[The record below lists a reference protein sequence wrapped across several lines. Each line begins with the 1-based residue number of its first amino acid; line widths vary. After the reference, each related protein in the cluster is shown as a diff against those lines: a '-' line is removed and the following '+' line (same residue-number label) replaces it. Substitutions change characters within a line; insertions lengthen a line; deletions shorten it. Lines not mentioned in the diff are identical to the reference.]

1 MPSPPLPL
9 HCIVLFWNSL
19 CPFHHGI
26 SNDHYLFL
34 CSRSVREAPFY
45 NNRGSDHQFY
55 SNPEDIRKHVR
66 PQSWYG
72 AQTTERKS
80 KERPQSIHEISLDRS
95 KQNSSFNHGHDYG
108 SAPYEGHSSRSGLK
122 SARFRD
128 RRNRQFESSRSLS
141 SSYSSQV
148 GSSADEGERDHHGVY
163 SAYDMTER
171 SPYGSL
177 VLRRYSQS
185 SLSSSSASWQQSTNS
200 LSHHAVRGQWGSG
213 SLGSNSPE
221 KFHGHRDHQRQT
233 THKAVF
239 LKNSPKISEHVSP
252 TNATFISAVPA
263 DHFSGH
269 RIRVNAQPHRS
280 HNPRVYAQA
289 TPYSSSQHITTSV
302 PARSYSHGVT
312 HSSDSVTQVFPNVTQ
327 VSVTHE
333 QEDKQLSPSVKD
345 LAKRFSGEFFSES
358 FEELQYQMDERDRRK
373 VKAQTW
379 PKFAYVHSPKDRV
392 LRVEKEH
399 SFDEAPPKPPYP
411 QSIEEDMAVIETN
424 VESKISSN
432 EADGLLKPSDK
443 SYIVTAHEQWSSIDG
458 ALNADM
464 LASHRLSLQELIKI
478 HENEIAKQAKSA
490 MATAHAQ
497 IYLKRPPNECKARN
511 AQSPPMSPRENS
523 WDRKWD
529 GAPPQFGVVNRDN
542 RKPVVAQYE
551 VTDLKPVD
559 RAPIKVIEVTE
570 KGSTTS
576 VNSEMRER
584 LPVKAKRHR
593 TIGVV
598 GFRQQIDRVSEEKA
612 ENKPKRHT
620 AIGIVSVKAVATP
633 ERQLVKEETV
643 IVSHVG
649 YGLNMVSEKGL
660 DGLDS
665 GQRDNAELV
674 NQDSRQSAGNLRT
687 KQHKEYDFHAERAKR
702 TEMQDEDALDEV
714 FQRDED
720 TIQVVR
726 SQGVVQV
733 RPDSDHN
740 RERKTARSDE
750 IAKGDGLTRIAV
762 ASPDKP
768 SQPVEPFST
777 KPSNLHFHKSDAR
790 TWNVAVSSQAYNYP
804 KPYTISK
811 AVPVAQVSP
820 VSPALEQTSRATL
833 SRDNLAEPSPLSRS
847 QSAREMYE
855 TRLALWNLYPPDTS
869 PEIHSTE
876 TSGNTTSQEKII
888 VETEPIRLGS
898 EKVLHAPKQ
907 TSIRENEPRGIVRQD
922 MEEYYLNLIEKLKNE
937 NKDLISKHE
946 AEKRELRQKYEE
958 QRKVAN
964 AYQKLEDRYRR
975 RVHELQE
982 ALSGCTCQSPFVNQ
996 THVNVSQSLSNR

>member
-1 MPSPPLPL
+1 M
-9 HCIVLFWNSL
+9 
-19 CPFHHGI
+19 
-26 SNDHYLFL
+26 
-34 CSRSVREAPFY
+34 REAPFY
-45 NNRGSDHQFY
+45 NNRGNDHQFY

-72 AQTTERKS
+72 AQTTERKP

-95 KQNSSFNHGHDYG
+95 KQNGSFNPGHDYRG
-108 SAPYEGHSSRSGLK
+108 AAYEEHSSRSGLK

-213 SLGSNSPE
+213 SLGYSSPD

-239 LKNSPKISEHVSP
+239 LKQSPKISEHVSP
-252 TNATFISAVPA
+252 TNATFISAEPT
-263 DHFSGH
+263 DHFSGQ

-289 TPYSSSQHITTSV
+289 TPYSSSQHNTTSV
-302 PARSYSHGVT
+302 PARSYSHSVT

-392 LRVEKEH
+392 VRVEKEH

-411 QSIEEDMAVIETN
+411 QSIVEDMAVIETN
-424 VESKISSN
+424 VESRIIRN
-432 EADGLLKPSDK
+432 EADSLLRTSDK
-443 SYIVTAHEQWSSIDG
+443 SYIVPGHEQWSSADG

-497 IYLKRPPNECKARN
+497 IYLKRPPNECKVRN
-511 AQSPPMSPRENS
+511 VQSPQMSPRENS

-529 GAPPQFGVVNRDN
+529 GAPQSNQKQFGTVNRDN
-542 RKPVVAQYE
+542 RKSVVAQYE

-643 IVSHVG
+643 IVSHAG
-649 YGLNMVSEKGL
+649 YGLNMADEKGL

-665 GQRDNAELV
+665 GQRDNAELS
-674 NQDSRQSAGNLRT
+674 NQDSRQPTGNLRI
-687 KQHKEYDFHAERAKR
+687 KKHKEYDFHPDRVKR
-702 TEMQDEDALDEV
+702 TDMQSEDALDEV
-714 FQRDED
+714 FLRDE
-720 TIQVVR
+720 TTMPVVR

-733 RPDSDHN
+733 RPDSDHT

-750 IAKGDGLTRIAV
+750 MAKGEGLTRIAV

-768 SQPVEPFST
+768 SQPVEPVST
-777 KPSNLHFHKSDAR
+777 QPSNLHFHKSDAR
-790 TWNVAVSSQAYNYP
+790 TWSVPVSSQAYNYP

-833 SRDNLAEPSPLSRS
+833 SKDNLAEPSPLSRS

-888 VETEPIRLGS
+888 AETEPIRLGS
-898 EKVLHAPKQ
+898 EKVLHAPEQ
-907 TSIRENEPRGIVRQD
+907 TSIRENEPRAVPRQD
-922 MEEYYLNLIEKLKNE
+922 IEEYYLNLIEKLKNE
-937 NKDLISKHE
+937 NKDFISKHE
-946 AEKRELRQKYEE
+946 VEKRELRQKYEE

-996 THVNVSQSLSNR
+996 NHVNVSQSLSNR